1 MSTIEQSVDVNVP
14 IRTAYNQWTQFE
26 SFPEFMEGVES
37 IKQLSDTRTA
47 WIVEI
52 AGVRREFEA
61 EITEQHPD
69 ERVAWKSVERP
80 HQAGVVTF
88 HHLTPDTTRVTLQME
103 YDPEGFVETVGD
115 WLQVVRMRVR
125 GDMERFKRFIES
137 RGGETGGWRGDVP
150 GPQDRGA
157 GLSGPGT
164 GGAGDAYDRPHGG
177 TFPEDHRAG
186 DRGFDEP
193 TPPRTVG
200 GEYPP
205 PSPLAPPGSGPL
217 PPAGR
222 RPGEEPPAAP
232 GPRI

>member
-1 MSTIEQSVDVNVP
+1 MSSIEQSVDVNVP

-37 IKQLSDTRTA
+37 VKQLSDTRTA
-47 WIVEI
+47 WVVEI
-52 AGVRREFEA
+52 AGVHREFEA

-88 HHLTPDTTRVTLQME
+88 HHLGPETTRVTLQME

-115 WLQVVRMRVR
+115 WLQIVRLRVR
-125 GDMERFKRFIES
+125 GDMERFKTFIES
-137 RGGETGGWRGDVP
+137 RGGETGAWRGDVP
-150 GPQDRGA
+150 APHERGDAGDGRLGDRDPGEHRT
-157 GLSGPGT
+157 GT
-164 GGAGDAYDRPHGG
+164 GGGYGLDDAVPS
-177 TFPEDHRAG
+177 P
-186 DRGFDEP
+186 
-193 TPPRTVG
+193 PPRTVG
-200 GEYPP
+200 QSYPSDPGLPP
-205 PSPLAPPGSGPL
+205 PGGTPL

-222 RPGEEPPAAP
+222 GLGEEPPPSP